1 MQTFLAPTFQCDWC
15 KLGSLCNGI
24 ECVNFFHR
32 FLEHTKRMITKYSC
46 LDIGNASKREL
57 QATSLCRQTWLPTP
71 VRVSNYNEPVVYF
84 GSTHALRWL
93 VILSADAN
101 WFGDQVS
108 RITPLGIIQWCQ
120 KVTTS
125 AFWKLATTMNP

>member
-24 ECVNFFHR
+24 VCVNFFHR

-57 QATSLCRQTWLPTP
+57 QATSLCRLSWLPPFNVTG
-71 VRVSNYNEPVVYF
+71 VSWDPYVMALYVSIF
-84 GSTHALRWL
+84 FIGS
-93 VILSADAN
+93 S
-101 WFGDQVS
+101 S
-108 RITPLGIIQWCQ
+108 IQ
-120 KVTTS
+120 KG
-125 AFWKLATTMNP
+125 